1 MEDAMRAQE
10 RHDGEKQGSLEE
22 EIDEPDDRRA
32 EKKSDLV
39 RRVTGVL
46 DSDKRII
53 LNNCLVG
60 RCNKSMHAHI
70 LAEQLHD
77 EGITGASIMNISGSN
92 FLMIFKDRVSMEN
105 FRKKHEEALR
115 KWFSEVQVWV
125 EDFSVC
131 YRRAWIACHGVPI
144 HAWSVG
150 TFGNIATLWGDII
163 SIDERTLKPTSFYR
177 AYFQILTRF
186 PERINET
193 VELVIG
199 SKVFRVFVSEIE
211 PTFSPNSLWCEEAE
225 SSENCTS
232 MNSKENQRMMEARQ
246 TTRVDVES
254 RGALTGLLDKRVTQG
269 NEFPKEALVV
279 QLDLQGVNTG
289 VENRVETV
297 DGHRLDPLEPNAISE
312 DCQGFQQQPAP
323 LSSIAAN
330 IDQEL
335 CSKEPNDSFEI
346 NPGLQNGSLSV
357 PRATSVADKQM
368 IDGFEDIEEESHGVS
383 DFGNSQAVEDI
394 RCMGLGSQESLA
406 EKVDKANSANHL
418 FPEMQDVVRKA
429 SKKYSSML
437 VLQDKAISVK
447 EIKRRDQAIKRVKE
461 QDRKT
466 SLWKSRLGLQPTRT
480 LRESRFSPGSWSAVL
495 FGEDCSRQGAGEYET
510 FGMIKDASR
519 GRYLERTGSKFDVSL
534 VTGAVLF
541 R

>member
-1 MEDAMRAQE
+1 METSWMLSSRESEVKVVKDLAL
-10 RHDGEKQGSLEE
+10 EKQGSLEE

-225 SSENCTS
+225 SSEN
-232 MNSKENQRMMEARQ
+232 
-246 TTRVDVES
+246 
-254 RGALTGLLDKRVTQG
+254 L
-269 NEFPKEALVV
+269 
-279 QLDLQGVNTG
+279 
-289 VENRVETV
+289 